1 MSSIIDSIFTEWRAS
16 LPQGSEYPKFTNAY
30 HMVLLKEVCRKH
42 GVDNDVIN
50 NVILMLEK
58 EEKPLDDKEREKAK
72 KLGLVSKGFGNWGK
86 GKDGPTTHKTK
97 GGKLVPIGDDESD
110 VKEPEVNPL
119 FQKDGEPDDELIKK
133 GVSSSDS
140 KQDKKD
146 DEQE

>member
-1 MSSIIDSIFTEWRAS
+1 
-16 LPQGSEYPKFTNAY
+16 
-30 HMVLLKEVCRKH
+30 
-42 GVDNDVIN
+42 
-50 NVILMLEK
+50 MLEK

-86 GKDGPTTHKTK
+86 DKDGPTTHKTK

-146 DEQE
+146 DEQEEKIDYETTADIDGVKHNFSNNRSFSNLSSCVLYYLEKR